1 MRMMRIMIVALLAS
15 ASACGGDNG
24 PTHWSKQP
32 LETVNDTFG
41 GTAYTIELP
50 KGMRKSSVE
59 SKYDVEYAYHANVGD
74 EDYVFAPNVSVG
86 KADKKQALAEA
97 LKGESA
103 VKAPTDV
110 LFQEETATGFVYAIA
125 NDAKPGKEDYL
136 IRGQTFVGDG
146 ALTCSA
152 RLYPMNK
159 KGTAKEHIPLVAKMC
174 TSLKPK

>member
-1 MRMMRIMIVALLAS
+1 MIVALLVS
-15 ASACGGDNG
+15 ASACGGNDG

-32 LETVNDTFG
+32 LETVTDTFG
-41 GTAYTIELP
+41 GTAYTIQLP

-86 KADKKQALAEA
+86 KSDKKHTLAEA
-97 LKGESA
+97 LAAARESS
-103 VKAPTDV
+103 VKAPADV

-125 NDAKPGKEDYL
+125 NDSKPGKQDYL
-136 IRGQTFVGDG
+136 IRGETFVGDG